1 MKYFGCYNAGTVIWG
16 CVYQLIKQYTKKH
29 LAEKTDLLEA
39 LYLLT
44 QSHQKI
50 TNHYKMEVLN
60 VYRNLIIKLRN

>member
-1 MKYFGCYNAGTVIWG
+1 MPVLLSRAVYKSPML
-16 CVYQLIKQYTKKH
+16 YQLIKQYTKKH

-44 QSHQKI
+44 QSHPKI
-50 TNHYKMEVLN
+50 TNHYKMEVRN